1 VLERYPVNRPVVLL
15 CQRRLDGLAVQ
26 ALPQLSSQMDENLA
40 TLNSIYAIGKK
51 ALRKLTEA
59 AKVRAVDSINDVPI
73 MELMKKEVGAF
84 GG

>member
-1 VLERYPVNRPVVLL
+1 M
-15 CQRRLDGLAVQ
+15 Q

-40 TLNSIYAIGKK
+40 TVNSIYAIGEK

-59 AKVRAVDSINDVPI
+59 AEVRAVDSINDVPI